1 MKAQDF
7 EKNSKEII
15 DHCWGLLFSKAKEY
29 ASDEDR
35 LANFK
40 QPTSLFGVSA
50 PEICLYYDSKHI
62 ASMVMIAQDISKGK
76 LPTRELLK
84 EKVGDYLN
92 YGMLFYST
100 VLELIE
106 KEEQED
112 LAKMEE
118 NAPKM
123 DTVELILENCE
134 TFLFQKKDIEV
145 SSHWNNI
152 TNEYESVTIDIKKDA
167 IEWGAQRFDA
177 RSWQERLSVPDIT
190 SVYLTWFDDK
200 GDKHIDRIQ
209 VPWKDA
215 DDGGFG
221 EINAWEKVSQNDKY
235 FTIDITK
242 PENV

>member
-15 DHCWGLLFSKAKEY
+15 DHCWNLLFSKAKEY

-123 DTVELILENCE
+123 DTVELVLENCE
-134 TFLFQKKDIEV
+134 TFLFQKKDV
-145 SSHWNNI
+145 SLSSHLNNI
-152 TNEYESVTIDIKKDA
+152 TNEYESVIIDIKKDA
-167 IEWGAQRFDA
+167 VEWGAQRFDT
-177 RSWQERLSVPDIT
+177 RPWQTRLKIPDLVYVIHTWYDGTGAKRIERYDM
-190 SVYLTWFDDK
+190 
-200 GDKHIDRIQ
+200 
-209 VPWKDA
+209 PWKDT
-215 DDGGFG
+215 G
-221 EINAWEKVSQNDKY
+221 EEEDRYTNAWQKFSEDEEF
-235 FTIDITK
+235 FTIDVTK
-242 PENV
+242 PEDV